1 MTNRIRQLRKST
13 NPIELE
19 STMPC
24 FSADDFEWIVPQEI
38 RDLKRFGGEG
48 VFILPVSKY
57 GLHELMY
64 SSQFII
70 VISPAIVR

>member
-13 NPIELE
+13 NPIEFE
-19 STMPC
+19 SAIPR

-38 RDLKRFGGEG
+38 RDLKRFGGEE

-57 GLHELMY
+57 GLHDLMY
-64 SSQFII
+64 
-70 VISPAIVR
+70 RCL